1 MTQPHT
7 PRLPNLLVVE
17 NSPAIRRLF
26 QVVLRRVA
34 AQVFLAVDQDSAHAL
49 LEEEAID
56 MAIVEPQGPTTLSW
70 NVLDELVALAIP
82 TIVVTSN
89 AAEDVLEEAARHNAS
104 AVLTKPFTPDILV
117 DAINRLPDHRS
128 EINVDISGTKTN
140 SVLESPFE

>member
-7 PRLPNLLVVE
+7 PRLPNVLVVE

-34 AQVFLAVDQDSAHAL
+34 AQVFLAADQDSARANL
-49 LEEEAID
+49 GEEAID
-56 MAIVEPQGPTTLSW
+56 IAVVEPQGPTSLRW
-70 NVLDELVALAIP
+70 DLIDELVALAIP

-89 AAEDVLEEAARHNAS
+89 ATEGVLDEAVRHNAS
-104 AVLTKPFTPDILV
+104 VVLTKPFSPDDLV

-128 EINVDISGTKTN
+128 EINVDISDTKTN
-140 SVLESPFE
+140 SAPESPFE